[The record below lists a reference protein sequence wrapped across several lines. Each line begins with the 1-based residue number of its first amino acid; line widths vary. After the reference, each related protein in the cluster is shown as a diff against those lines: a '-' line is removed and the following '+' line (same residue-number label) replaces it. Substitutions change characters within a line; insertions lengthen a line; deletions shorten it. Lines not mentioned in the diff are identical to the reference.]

1 MLFRSPAAAS
11 GPPTLNR
18 NDPASVQ
25 AFISYYA
32 SQPGANPSLTRDPGY
47 WAGKI
52 SSGEL
57 GDDPNYIIGKFMTPE
72 GAPAGQGGTDG
83 LKPFTGLSV
92 ADFMN
97 DPSYGWRLNQGRD
110 IINNNRATSGLLR
123 SGGTL
128 KALTNYG
135 QGAASQEYGA
145 AFNRGLATNQ
155 NTFNQNYSLAGLGL
169 NSTVAGINGANG
181 LATNAGN
188 FANTASSYANSAGNN
203 ITGAGNAAAQG
214 TTSAQNAWN
223 PTYAGIGSLANL
235 FTSPYYR

>member
-1 MLFRSPAAAS
+1 
-11 GPPTLNR
+11 
-18 NDPASVQ
+18 VQ

-32 SQPGANPSLTRDPGY
+32 SQSGANPSLARDPGY

-72 GAPAGQGGTDG
+72 GAPAGQGGAAPG
-83 LKPFTGLSV
+83 MGPFTGLS
-92 ADFMN
+92 AGEFLN
-97 DPSYGWRLNQGRD
+97 DPGYQFRLQQGAEL
-110 IINNNRATSGLLR
+110 INNNRATSGLLR

-128 KALTNYG
+128 KALTDYG

-169 NSTVAGINGANG
+169 NSTIAGINGANG

-188 FANTASSYANSAGNN
+188 FANTASSYANAAGGNL
-203 ITGAGNAAAQG
+203 TGAGNAAAAG
-214 TTSAQNAWN
+214 TIGSQNAYN
-223 PTYAGIGSLANL
+223 PLYGSLANL